1 MLSLPT
7 ITNLII
13 HMKNRITSIFLVL
26 FVFVFTACKNDL
38 KKEQVQ
44 DDTATDSI
52 YSNIDDVLEEDYE
65 AGDEEIKEFGIIETI
80 EDGGYPFFVVT
91 VNFVERNI
99 KHDFNLNIEAID
111 MDMEEL
117 ATLTDQW
124 ATIYYTANIENF
136 LYDLQYKGESV
147 FGEYAPEKTDPSWK
161 KITGILSGA
170 AEVTAGDLPDTVT
183 VTDTNGNAMEFGLFI
198 DAETVKANGKEVT
211 AFYEV
216 RGVNT
221 ITHIQPSQ
229 ED

>member
-1 MLSLPT
+1 
-7 ITNLII
+7 
-13 HMKNRITSIFLVL
+13 MKNLQLPLVL
-26 FVFVFTACKNDL
+26 LLFLFAITACKNDI

-65 AGDEEIKEFGIIETI
+65 PGDEEIREFGIIETI

-91 VNFVERNI
+91 VNFVERNM

-124 ATIYYTANIENF
+124 ATIYSTANIENF

-161 KITGILSGA
+161 KITGVLSGA

-183 VTDTNGNAMEFGLFI
+183 VTSEEGTTLNFDIFI
-198 DAETVKANGKEVT
+198 DAETVKANGNQVT
-211 AFYEV
+211 AYYV
-216 RGVNT
+216 IRGVNT
-221 ITHIQPSQ
+221 ITHIQPA